1 MITLFKLILQ
11 INSVIS
17 PFLEDIMGIL
27 PKNENENLINQTHI
41 EEYTLPLPEP
51 LPEPVTNSPTD
62 NKDTLIMIGK
72 GVIIVVG
79 VTLII
84 YLIYKIGFSGDGAA
98 PAAPAATHGIAP
110 LVPLVPL
117 GPLVPT
123 NIVSTCLIIPG
134 TLNPLP
140 LSNLTTFALNYP
152 YIVGLLPSNP
162 LNPLFSAKLAFAATV
177 LADNAAPIIGHIVT
191 PLLDV
196 AANELAI
203 TPVFDPIPPVSD
215 PIPPVSDPIP
225 PVSDPISSLY
235 LPPGVDLVDYLH
247 INLSEYSEK
256 ERQII
261 KAIVKL
267 IIKYE
272 SPSTSLAIKE
282 EILEIIARLTNKQYL
297 LYERAADIYYLRM

>member
-84 YLIYKIGFSGDGAA
+84 YLIYKFGFSGDGAA

-110 LVPLVPL
+110 LVPLA
-117 GPLVPT
+117 PT

-225 PVSDPISSLY
+225 SLFTASEEKTIDSLKQMLHRFHYSKFLHPDIKREMYFTMTGLNERHYGLLLEAAHRLGIPCPVI
-235 LPPGVDLVDYLH
+235 
-247 INLSEYSEK
+247 
-256 ERQII
+256 R
-261 KAIVKL
+261 
-267 IIKYE
+267 
-272 SPSTSLAIKE
+272 
-282 EILEIIARLTNKQYL
+282 
-297 LYERAADIYYLRM
+297 

>member
-1 MITLFKLILQ
+1 MVFSSEAVKR
-11 INSVIS
+11 
-17 PFLEDIMGIL
+17 EGIGS
-27 PKNENENLINQTHI
+27 ETGG
-41 EEYTLPLPEP
+41 
-51 LPEPVTNSPTD
+51 
-62 NKDTLIMIGK
+62 IGSETGGIGSK
-72 GVIIVVG
+72 TGVIASS
-79 VTLII
+79 L
-84 YLIYKIGFSGDGAA
+84 
-98 PAAPAATHGIAP
+98 
-110 LVPLVPL
+110 
-117 GPLVPT
+117 
-123 NIVSTCLIIPG
+123 
-134 TLNPLP
+134 
-140 LSNLTTFALNYP
+140 
-152 YIVGLLPSNP
+152 
-162 LNPLFSAKLAFAATV
+162 
-177 LADNAAPIIGHIVT
+177 AAPIIGHIVT

-235 LPPGVDLVDYLH
+235 LQPGVDLVDYLH